1 MDRAKV
7 CRSIAPS
14 AQFDGGTDGTGTG
27 TATHN
32 IEKDLKGEDFV
43 NAIRILIQATETAI
57 WFQGHNIQ
65 IVSGFKIL

>member
-14 AQFDGGTDGTGTG
+14 AQFDGGTDGTGTGTDNIGTRAAGTG

-57 WFQGHNIQ
+57 
-65 IVSGFKIL
+65 